1 VGESPT
7 EFRQRG
13 RIPAAVPTCFLMA
26 WERPSSFGEAYP
38 GPATL
43 E

>member
-7 EFRQRG
+7 AFRQRG
-13 RIPAAVPTCFLMA
+13 HMPAVPTCFIMSWA
-26 WERPSSFGEAYP
+26 RPSSFGEA
-38 GPATL
+38 GSGAGTL